1 MADSPFAYYQAV
13 LSTENPVEVVG
24 TYGIAPYGFATAK
37 NSGLA
42 APVLSAIKV
51 LIANGTYRR
60 ILETSGIQA
69 GAITEPSDQRGAE
82 IMDWQG
88 ARMLADAAIGTG
100 TPGDWRG

>member
-1 MADSPFAYYQAV
+1 M
-13 LSTENPVEVVG
+13 VG

-69 GAITEPSDQRGAE
+69 GAIASPRINGAQR
-82 IMDWQG
+82 
-88 ARMLADAAIGTG
+88 
-100 TPGDWRG
+100 